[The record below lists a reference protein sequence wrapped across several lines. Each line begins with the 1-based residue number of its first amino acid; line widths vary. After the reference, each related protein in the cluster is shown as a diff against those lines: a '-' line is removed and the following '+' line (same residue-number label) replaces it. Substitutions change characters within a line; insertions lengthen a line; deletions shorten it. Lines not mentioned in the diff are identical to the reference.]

1 MPGNLWSENYPPPS
15 RQGVSSS
22 NHRLFVPGHMTNLIR
37 LLIAAAMI
45 YLALVAFMY
54 LLQSRFVHL
63 PHIPGRTLVT
73 TPAALGL
80 EYDSVELVTED
91 GITLHGWFVP
101 AKEARGTVLFF
112 QGNAGNISHR
122 LDSLQIFRQLRLNS
136 FIIDYRGYGN
146 SEGRPS
152 EHGLYRDAEAA
163 YHYLVEAREIPP
175 ERIVLFGRSLGAAVA
190 ARTAR
195 YFPTAGLIA
204 ESGFISVPELGAEH
218 YPFLPVR
225 LLSRLQYDT
234 RAHLAQSD
242 VHVLVV
248 HSREDEIIPYRHGL
262 ALQSAAGERAR
273 LLTITGDH
281 NTGFLHSGDQ
291 YRKGLAAFLDDVL
304 SES

>member
-1 MPGNLWSENYPPPS
+1 ME
-15 RQGVSSS
+15 Q
-22 NHRLFVPGHMTNLIR
+22 LIR
-37 LLIAAAMI
+37 LLIVAAI
-45 YLALVAFMY
+45 GYLALVVLMY
-54 LLQSRFVHL
+54 LLQSRLVHL

-73 TPAALGL
+73 TPATLGL

-91 GITLHGWFVP
+91 RIRLHGWFVP
-101 AKEARGTVLFF
+101 AEKARGTLLFF
-112 QGNAGNISHR
+112 HGNAGNISHR
-122 LDSLQIFRQLRLNS
+122 LDSLQLFRQLGLNS

-163 YHYLVEAREIPP
+163 YHYLVESRDIPP

-195 YFPTAGLIA
+195 YYPAAGLIV
-204 ESGFISVPELGAEH
+204 ESGFISAPELGADH

-234 RAHLAQSD
+234 RAHLVQSK
-242 VHVLVV
+242 VPVLVV
-248 HSREDEIIPYRHGL
+248 HSRDDEIIPYRHGL
-262 ALQSAAGERAR
+262 ALHSAAGERAR

-281 NTGFLHSGDQ
+281 NTGFLRSGER
-291 YRKGLAAFLDDVL
+291 YRQGLAAFLYEVL